1 MQIFFLFF
9 FILFHPLTLSWA
21 QEVQD
26 NSCVACH
33 SDYWEVMKES
43 LHAQNGISCQNCHG
57 GDASQD
63 DPALAMS
70 PEAGFIGVP
79 DKAKTAQVCGACH
92 ADVEFMNFYGI
103 QTDQF
108 ARYKTSVHGKRLFEA
123 GDNRVAVCS
132 DCHGYHDVAAVG
144 DPSSPVYPLNLPK
157 TCNRCH
163 GDEKLMSH
171 YNLPTDILKTYQN
184 SVHGKALFE
193 KNDISVAQCA
203 SCHGSH
209 GAVPPG
215 VKEVGATCGKCHV
228 NEKKHFL
235 ESVHAQL
242 PSDKFSECVSCHGF
256 HGVEHPTADLY
267 GKACLQ
273 CHDQESKAFRAGQEI
288 ARMIK
293 ESERSLDSA
302 QDRVKQAAIEGI
314 FVDEETAALE
324 EVKTHVIEM
333 APAQHSLLAAK
344 ISELNSKVLK
354 VTEEVEEGV
363 SQKRQGLKIR
373 KLALIPLWIFIFV
386 MVGAFWTKY
395 KQLKPGFCNKK

>member
-1 MQIFFLFF
+1 MRIFSLFLIVFF
-9 FILFHPLTLSWA
+9 YSLTLSWA

-43 LHAQNGISCQNCHG
+43 VHSQNNILCQNCHG
-57 GDASQD
+57 GDSTKEDQEQ
-63 DPALAMS
+63 AMS
-70 PEAGFIGVP
+70 LEAGFIGVP
-79 DKAKTAQVCGACH
+79 DKAKTAQVCGSCH

-103 QTDQF
+103 QTDQL
-108 ARYKTSVHGKRLFEA
+108 ARYKTSTHGKRLFEA
-123 GDNRVAVCS
+123 GGNRVAVCS
-132 DCHGYHDVAAVG
+132 DCHGAHDVVAVG
-144 DPSSPVYPLNLPK
+144 DPSSPVYPLNVPK

-163 GDEKLMSH
+163 GDEKLMSN
-171 YNLPTDILKTYQN
+171 YNLPSDILKTYQN

-228 NEKKHFL
+228 NEKKYFS

-256 HGVEHPTADLY
+256 HGVQHPSADLY
-267 GKACLQ
+267 GQACLQ
-273 CHDQESKAFRAGQEI
+273 CHDQGSSAFHRGQEI
-288 ARMIK
+288 AGMIK
-293 ESERSLDSA
+293 ESELSLDSA
-302 QDRVKQAAIEGI
+302 GNIVKQAAIEGI
-314 FVDEETAALE
+314 FVDEETASLE
-324 EVKTHVIEM
+324 EVKTNVIEM

-354 VTEEVEEGV
+354 VTEEVEKGV

-386 MVGAFWTKY
+386 MAGAFWTKY
-395 KQLKPGFCNKK
+395 KQLKGK